1 MKNLIAILALL
12 LLVSCDKM
20 SDGNFP
26 PPLQVLQESIYI
38 NRSGTNIIDSV
49 AFSDIDPFPHGNEK
63 SIRVVSKTEYELIVY
78 FDEKQ
83 VPSSEWL
90 IEHIVIKEDKDGK
103 RYIVFKNSLE
113 WGCDVYQKKAENHSI
128 TYELKCKTIFGDDKF
143 HQIVYKFIREN
154 RNIHRKKL
162 LIDSKI
168 GEIVRQNKYKSVSI
182 LTMP

>member
-78 FDEKQ
+78 FDENK
-83 VPSSEWL
+83 
-90 IEHIVIKEDKDGK
+90 
-103 RYIVFKNSLE
+103 SL
-113 WGCDVYQKKAENHSI
+113 
-128 TYELKCKTIFGDDKF
+128 
-143 HQIVYKFIREN
+143 HQN
-154 RNIHRKKL
+154 GLSNIL
-162 LIDSKI
+162 
-168 GEIVRQNKYKSVSI
+168 
-182 LTMP
+182 